1 MGPDAYRNRQAG
13 AVLLVCMVILVL
25 VTLLGLTAMK
35 TSLLQEKMS
44 GGNADKTLAFQAAEL
59 ALRDAEQHIL
69 VGLSSA
75 SPFISGCSSGLCL
88 APEDG
93 TLAADAVDWNSSAVL
108 NYGDGTGAADLGN
121 VATQPR
127 YIIEMMPRMPAPPGE
142 SLSVKSKGTAY
153 RVTALGFGRQPGT
166 RVMLQTTYYKP

>member
-1 MGPDAYRNRQAG
+1 
-13 AVLLVCMVILVL
+13 MVILVL
-25 VTLLGLTAMK
+25 VSLLGLTAMK

-44 GGNADKTLAFQAAEL
+44 GGNADKALAFQAAEL
-59 ALRDAEQHIL
+59 ALRDAEQHIV
-69 VGLSSA
+69 VGLSSGSA
-75 SPFISGCSSGLCL
+75 FIAGCDRGLCL

-93 TLAADAVDWNSSAVL
+93 THAADAVDWDSEAVSD
-108 NYGDGTGAADLGN
+108 YGDGTGAADIGQ
-121 VATQPR
+121 VAVQPR

-153 RVTALGFGRQPGT
+153 RITALGFGRMPGI